1 MLTRKEFKNYFNKKF
16 DIVGDNH
23 PLWIPDHDLAE
34 PCQYFVNFPI
44 PTSQHVWRGGEKS
57 EFWLWCDTNL
67 YGETR
72 CFSSSDNSEWW
83 GFTTKDDIVMFVLKW
98 S

>member
-44 PTSQHVWRGGEKS
+44 PTSQHVW
-57 EFWLWCDTNL
+57 
-67 YGETR
+67 
-72 CFSSSDNSEWW
+72 
-83 GFTTKDDIVMFVLKW
+83 
-98 S
+98 